1 MVELEGQY
9 KRLKYNAKTFI
20 AFKRGSGI
28 LDGRWQM
35 FETYTQVE
43 LSIVLIQARNTKNLE
58 SANACVKQQ
67 QKGMYERNSV
77 DRTN

>member
-43 LSIVLIQARNTKNLE
+43 FSTYSSKKYQEPGISQCL
-58 SANACVKQQ
+58 C
-67 QKGMYERNSV
+67 
-77 DRTN
+77 